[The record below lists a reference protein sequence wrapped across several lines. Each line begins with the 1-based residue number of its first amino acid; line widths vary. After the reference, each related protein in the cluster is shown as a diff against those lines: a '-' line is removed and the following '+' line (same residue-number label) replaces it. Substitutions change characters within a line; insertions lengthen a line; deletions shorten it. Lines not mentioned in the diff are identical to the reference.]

1 MAACR
6 GSPDARRSRCLA
18 WDENRLMQQKLFT
31 IAPDAPFLT
40 TLARAIAD
48 GTLLAGWP
56 RSGPFWLTDVTILLP
71 DIRTIGGEDAEAEP
85 FLPPIDLPAPL
96 PAAAPAER
104 RLTLARLI
112 DQWARLEGPKAGL
125 ATPPSAAETF
135 WLADSLAALLDDL
148 TI

>member
-1 MAACR
+1 
-6 GSPDARRSRCLA
+6 
-18 WDENRLMQQKLFT
+18 
-31 IAPDAPFLT
+31 
-40 TLARAIAD
+40 
-48 GTLLAGWP
+48 
-56 RSGPFWLTDVTILLP
+56 P

-148 TI
+148 TIERVAPAALAAVAPENLAHNWQQALNFLDIVLDAWPKILAGAGKADEAVLRNERLR